1 MSPTDERLEIL
12 EMIQRGTIS
21 PQEGLDLIG
30 ALGETWE
37 EDPDLESSPN
47 MGGFKSEPLHSAP
60 NFEGEDFR
68 KWKAWWI
75 IPFWL
80 GVGITTLG
88 GALMYWAWS
97 ANGLGVGFVLAWF
110 PFLIGVGIM
119 VLGWN
124 SKTGP
129 WVHIRIHQ
137 KPGET
142 PERIAISL
150 PIPIRF
156 FAWTIKTFGSFIPGL
171 ATAGIDEVILALS
184 NNSPGEPPL
193 SINVSDDEDGEQVKI
208 YIG

>member
-21 PQEGLDLIG
+21 PQEGLNLIG
-30 ALGETWE
+30 ALRETWE
-37 EDPDLESSPN
+37 EELESSLEMN
-47 MGGFKSEPLHSAP
+47 GGESESLLPAP
-60 NFEGEDFR
+60 DVEGEDFK

-80 GVGITTLG
+80 GVSITTLG

-97 ANGLGVGFVLAWF
+97 SNGLGVGFVLAWF

-156 FAWTIKTFGSFIPGL
+156 FAWTIRTFGSFIPGL
-171 ATAGIDEVILALS
+171 DTTGIDEVILALG
-184 NNSPGEPPL
+184 NNSPGDLPL
-193 SINVSDDEDGEQVKI
+193 SINVRDDEDGEQVEV